1 MTITKRAKMAALGGI
16 SLSFIFQLPPAFAQE
31 DVIKGVFALPDGKQ
45 TVAGEMTLDHTG
57 PLSRKMKLIYKD
69 KNTGEQITDFEVEL
83 TQELHILA
91 TDKNLSTLVHQHV
104 EQAGNDGVFSTNFE
118 FPAAGLYHVYT
129 DAVPSGDYGQQVLRF
144 DVSVGGAAAA
154 KTPPTVT
161 DTKASPERAHV
172 LESSNGD
179 YIVKLDVA
187 GLKAEQESAV
197 KILIEKDGK
206 PARDL
211 TPYLGVAAHAVFV
224 RASDLAYVH
233 AHASGARGTG
243 KDNSSHDGLDHQE
256 TVAADANNHHPS
268 PSEQAAETES
278 HGNHNG
284 HAMPDQS
291 LAEGHAHS
299 AHGADHLGHGTLA
312 SSTPIS
318 AEMDLLVTPPAPGH
332 YALWIEFMA
341 GGAVQTIP
349 FQLEIPPHS

>member
-31 DVIKGVFALPDGKQ
+31 DVIKGIFALPDGKQ

-57 PLSRKMKLIYKD
+57 PLSREMKLIYKD
-69 KNTGEQITDFEVEL
+69 QTTGEQITDFEVEL

-91 TDKNLSTLVHQHV
+91 TDKSLSTLVHQHV
-104 EQAGNDGVFSTNFE
+104 EQAGNDGVFSTIFE

-144 DVSVGGAAAA
+144 DVSVGDAAA
-154 KTPPTVT
+154 TPPTVT
-161 DTKASPERAHV
+161 DTEASPERAHV

-179 YIVKLDVA
+179 YTVKLDVA
-187 GLKAEQESAV
+187 GLKAKQESAV
-197 KILIEKDGK
+197 QILIEKDGK

-233 AHASGARGTG
+233 AHASGERALREE
-243 KDNSSHDGLDHQE
+243 NSSHEGPDHQE
-256 TVAADANNHHPS
+256 TVATDADNHAL

-278 HGNHNG
+278 HGSHNG

-291 LAEGHAHS
+291 LAEGHGPS
-299 AHGADHLGHGTLA
+299 VHGADHSGHGTLA
-312 SSTPIS
+312 SSMPIS
-318 AEMDLLVTPPAPGH
+318 AEMDLLVTPPAPGR